1 MAPAASLPGSAPA
14 APAVVAAAGRRRLLL
29 RQLAVAAAAVVAAG
43 TGLAS
48 CSTDPSLSPAA
59 GLQSL
64 VGLTS
69 QKKSLFDFL
78 RQN

>member
-29 RQLAVAAAAVVAAG
+29 RQLAVAAAVVAAG

-69 QKKSLFDFL
+69 QKKCLFDFL